1 MQFRCLFAAGR
12 APGHKGHEGHKGIQ
26 EAAPRRIVVAV
37 GQQDEVGLA
46 VGIIP
51 PLRPKAKR
59 GGVGAAGGVALGA
72 VGIEEVAGEDIA
84 AAVEALAGV
93 ALEVARAPGGESRGN
108 GGESATLTGRP
119 VSPQPLLCSLT
130 GWLIPAFQRV
140 REGGTGVGVQ
150 CRPFGRPS
158 ASRVAG
164 QGAAGTLLLSESG
177 FRGEAGSPGTK
188 KGALLPVARPSAV
201 TFVYARR
208 FKESSL

>member
-1 MQFRCLFAAGR
+1 MQFRCLLAAGR
-12 APGHKGHEGHKGIQ
+12 APGHEGLEGHKGIQ
-26 EAAPRRIVVAV
+26 EAAPRRVVVAV

-84 AAVEALAGV
+84 AAVEALAG
-93 ALEVARAPGGESRGN
+93 
-108 GGESATLTGRP
+108 
-119 VSPQPLLCSLT
+119 
-130 GWLIPAFQRV
+130 
-140 REGGTGVGVQ
+140 
-150 CRPFGRPS
+150 
-158 ASRVAG
+158 
-164 QGAAGTLLLSESG
+164 
-177 FRGEAGSPGTK
+177 SPGTK

-208 FKESSL
+208 FKESS